1 MGVLRK
7 RPVEVQVR
15 QVDLS
20 DLTST
25 LNSTSAKAYTHLT
38 HSLLT
43 ATPGKGKDS
52 FRFSGT
58 DCAQFLGQA
67 QVYVFVC
74 VV

>member
-25 LNSTSAKAYTHLT
+25 LNSTSAKAYTHL
-38 HSLLT
+38 LT